1 MDAIDSALVQFKND
15 QSVLAEYQQY
25 PIDRN
30 TQKRLRSISATTP
43 LEEIERLDIHLGA
56 LFADTVKALIHR
68 ANIDHELVT
77 AIGSHGQTVLHEP
90 NAPEPFSLQIG
101 NPNLIAY
108 KTGITTVADFRG
120 LDIAAGGQGAP
131 LAPAFHQFQ
140 FQHPE
145 KNRVIL
151 NIGGMANITILPADS
166 SEPVSG
172 FDTGPG
178 NVLMDEWIRQHQD
191 QLMDHNG
198 HWASTGTVQAD
209 LLAALMDD
217 PYFHVHPPKTT
228 GRDYFN
234 LTWLNHYLTRLENR
248 LEPADVQATL
258 LALTAKTIAD
268 AILNYAPNTEETL
281 VCGGGFHNRALID
294 EIEKIL
300 SGCTFGSTDMEGL
313 DPDCI
318 EAITFA
324 WLAKCR
330 IEGKPGNLPSVTGA
344 KSAVVL
350 GAIYEP
356 GNK

>member
-1 MDAIDSALVQFKND
+1 MDAIDSALVQFKCD
-15 QSVLAEYQQY
+15 QSILAEYQQY
-25 PIDRN
+25 PMDRN
-30 TQKRLRSISATTP
+30 TQERLRSISATTP
-43 LEEIERLDIHLGA
+43 IEEIEQLDTHLGV
-56 LFADTVKALIHR
+56 LFADAVKALIHR

-90 NAPEPFSLQIG
+90 NTPEPFSLQIG

-131 LAPAFHQFQ
+131 LVPAFHQFQ

-178 NVLMDEWIRQHQD
+178 NVLMDEWIKRHQE

-198 HWASTGTVQAD
+198 HWATTGTPQAD
-209 LLAALMDD
+209 LLTELMGD
-217 PYFHVHPPKTT
+217 PYFHAHPPKTT

-234 LTWLNHYLTRLENR
+234 LSWLEHYLTRLENR
-248 LEPADVQATL
+248 LKPADVQATL

-268 AILNYAPNTEETL
+268 AILNYAPKTEETL
-281 VCGGGFHNRALID
+281 LCGGGVHNEALID

-300 SGCTFGSTDMEGL
+300 SGCTIGTTDMEGL

-330 IEGKPGNLPSVTGA
+330 IEGNPGNLPSVTGA